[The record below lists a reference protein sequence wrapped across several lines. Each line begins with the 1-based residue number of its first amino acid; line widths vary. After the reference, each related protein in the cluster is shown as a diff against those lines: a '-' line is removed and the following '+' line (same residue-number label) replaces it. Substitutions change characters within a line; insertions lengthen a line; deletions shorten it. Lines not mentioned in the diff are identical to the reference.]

1 MKKFITLALSAV
13 LLCTALMGCG
23 TATSSTTSV
32 SVTPITVI
40 SRESGSG
47 TRGAFI
53 ELFGIEQ
60 KDADGN
66 KVDYTIDTADIDN
79 STGVVLTNVAS
90 DVNAI
95 GYISLGALNDTVK
108 ALKIDG
114 VEATVANIKND
125 TYKIYRPFNIVT
137 KGELSD
143 LAQDFIN
150 YILST
155 EGQSIVEAN
164 SYIPLDGM
172 SAYTG
177 TKPSGTITI
186 AGSSSVTPLM
196 EKLKEAYLKINTN
209 ATIEVQQSDSTSG
222 VKSTVEGICE
232 IGMASRELKDSE
244 LAEGVTPT
252 VIALDGIAVV
262 VNPSNTVDN
271 LTVDQV
277 KGIYTGTIVNWEDI
291 A

>member
-1 MKKFITLALSAV
+1 MKKFITFVLSAV
-13 LLCTALMGCG
+13 LLCTALIGCEK
-23 TATSSTTSV
+23 TPESSASA
-32 SVTPITVI
+32 VTPITVI

-66 KVDYTIDTADIDN
+66 KVDYTIDTALIN
-79 STGVVLTNVAS
+79 SSTGVVLTNVAS
-90 DVNAI
+90 DANAI

-108 ALKIDG
+108 ALEIDG
-114 VEATVANIKND
+114 VAATVENIKND
-125 TYKIYRPFNIVT
+125 TYSIYRPFNIVT
-137 KGELSD
+137 YGEVGD
-143 LAQDFIN
+143 LAQDFIDF
-150 YILST
+150 ILST
-155 EGQSIVEAN
+155 EGQAIVEAN
-164 SYIPLDGM
+164 SYIPLDGV
-172 SAYTG
+172 SAYAG

-196 EKLKEAYLKINTN
+196 EKLVEAYLEINTN

-222 VKSTVEGICE
+222 VKSTLEGVCE

-244 LAEGVTPT
+244 LESGAVPT
-252 VIALDGIAVV
+252 VIALDGIAVI
-262 VNPSNTVDN
+262 VNIENAIDG
-271 LTVDQV
+271 LTSEQV
-277 KGIYTGTIVNWEDI
+277 LGIYTGTIVNWEDI